1 MRPDVSKSYMLQL
14 PMYINRKMHSVARG
28 VAIIINRRILQL
40 YTIDYPS
47 AKRPIFSG
55 LCA

>member
-1 MRPDVSKSYMLQL
+1 MLQL

-28 VAIIINRRILQL
+28 VARGVALIINRRILQL

-47 AKRPIFSG
+47 AKRPHFSG